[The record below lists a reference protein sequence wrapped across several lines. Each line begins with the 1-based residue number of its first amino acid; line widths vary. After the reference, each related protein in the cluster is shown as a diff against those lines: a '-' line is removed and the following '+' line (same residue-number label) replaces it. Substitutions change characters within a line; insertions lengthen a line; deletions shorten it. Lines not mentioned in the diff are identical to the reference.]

1 MKHGER
7 THTHTELKMN
17 LLLMMKTKTL
27 IESPSTISPFLVVT
41 LDFSGVV
48 PFAQRGEYSMGVEEI
63 SNERIRRCFHDDDGD
78 FGEDG
83 HSE

>member
-1 MKHGER
+1 MR
-7 THTHTELKMN
+7 TYVLCIFLFYFVS
-17 LLLMMKTKTL
+17 LL
-27 IESPSTISPFLVVT
+27 FFDGFRFV
-41 LDFSGVV
+41 
-48 PFAQRGEYSMGVEEI
+48 QRGEYSMGVEET